1 MPDLVIFGL
10 EFENNIR
17 IFEIITLEFVLM
29 QNFVKKM
36 PKFGTKNALLGY
48 FLARIL
54 KLLSFEISTLEFVK
68 NVSLTHTV
76 NFGIRSAFF

>member
-1 MPDLVIFGL
+1 
-10 EFENNIR
+10 
-17 IFEIITLEFVLM
+17 M
-29 QNFVKKM
+29 QNFVRKM